1 MYDYLFFDLD
11 GTIMDSAPGI
21 YASVRYAL
29 SKYGLE
35 ADERT
40 LQTFVGPPLDDSFMR
55 EFGFSKEKADE
66 AVRFYREY
74 YPEKGIFEQTAY
86 PGVPEALA
94 KLRAAGRKVYLAT
107 SKPEPFAKRILDR
120 FGLTG
125 YFDIAAGASFDDS
138 RADKDQ
144 VLRYLIAMLP
154 EGEQAV
160 DEGRVLM
167 VGDRKYDVEGAKA
180 LGIPCLGVGYGYAE
194 DGELAAAGAVA
205 VAETAEEMAAWILE
219 H

>member
-94 KLRAAGRKVYLAT
+94 RLRAAGRKVYLAT
-107 SKPEPFAKRILDR
+107 SKPE
-120 FGLTG
+120 

-144 VLRYLIAMLP
+144 VVRYLIAMLP

-160 DEGRVLM
+160 AEGRVLM

-194 DGELAAAGAVA
+194 DGELTAAGAVA
-205 VAETAEEMAAWILE
+205 VAKTAEEMAAWILE